1 MASIDAAWT
10 IRARSWPRGRQLR
23 LGRRNPVMAACC
35 ILRAVKK
42 RILVVEDDQALARL
56 LADNLMYS
64 GFEVQAL
71 EGGPEVLTA
80 VRTFNPDLV
89 LLDVM
94 LPGPS
99 GFELCGLI
107 REGGRTP
114 IIMLTARDQKAD
126 KLMGLE
132 AGADD
137 YITKP
142 FDFDELKARLHAL
155 LRRARRNVV
164 RVRLGEVLIDFQN
177 LRADRR
183 GQDLHLTRREF
194 DVLFY
199 LAERRGLVVHRS
211 ELLREIWG
219 YPTEPV
225 TRAVDY
231 AIKRL
236 RTKIEVDPHNP
247 RYITTVH
254 GDGYS
259 LTFDDSEA

>member
-1 MASIDAAWT
+1 M
-10 IRARSWPRGRQLR
+10 
-23 LGRRNPVMAACC
+23 
-35 ILRAVKK
+35 KK
-42 RILVVEDDQALARL
+42 RILVVEDDVALARVL
-56 LADNLMYS
+56 SDSLSYS
-64 GFEVQAL
+64 GYEVETV
-71 EGGPEVLTA
+71 EGGPEVLSTL
-80 VRTFNPDLV
+80 RTFGPDLV

-107 REGGRTP
+107 RERGRTP
-114 IIMLTARDQKAD
+114 IIMLTARDEKAD
-126 KLMGLE
+126 KLRGLE

-142 FDFDELKARLHAL
+142 FDFDELNARLRAL
-155 LRRARRNVV
+155 LRRARRSVV
-164 RVRLGEVLIDFQN
+164 VVQLGDVVIDFQN
-177 LRADRR
+177 LRALRQGR
-183 GQDLHLTRREF
+183 EVHLTRREF
-194 DVLFY
+194 DLLFY
-199 LAERRGLVVHRS
+199 LAERRGLIVHRS

-219 YPTEPV
+219 YPTEPA

-236 RTKIEVDPHNP
+236 RRKLEPEPHTP

-259 LTFDDSEA
+259 LTFDEIDN

>member
-1 MASIDAAWT
+1 
-10 IRARSWPRGRQLR
+10 
-23 LGRRNPVMAACC
+23 
-35 ILRAVKK
+35 VKK
-42 RILVVEDDQALARL
+42 RILVVEDDRALARVL
-56 LADNLMYS
+56 SDSLTYA
-64 GFEVQAL
+64 GFEVETI
-71 EGGPEVLTA
+71 EGGPQVLRTL
-80 VRTFNPDLV
+80 RTFGPDLV

-107 REGGRTP
+107 RERGRTP
-114 IIMLTARDQKAD
+114 IIMLTARDDKAD
-126 KLMGLE
+126 KLRGLE

-142 FDFDELKARLHAL
+142 FDFDELKARLRAL
-155 LRRARRNVV
+155 LRRARRSVV
-164 RVRLGEVLIDFQN
+164 VVQLGDVVIDFQN
-177 LRADRR
+177 LRARHR
-183 GQDLHLTRREF
+183 GIEIHLTRREF
-194 DVLFY
+194 DLLFY
-199 LAERRGLVVHRS
+199 LAERRGLIVHRS

-219 YPTEPV
+219 YPTEPT

-236 RTKIEVDPHNP
+236 RRKLEADPHNP

-259 LTFDDSEA
+259 LTFDETDS

>member
-1 MASIDAAWT
+1 M
-10 IRARSWPRGRQLR
+10 
-23 LGRRNPVMAACC
+23 
-35 ILRAVKK
+35 KK
-42 RILVVEDDQALARL
+42 RILVVEDDHALARV
-56 LADNLMYS
+56 LADNLSYS
-64 GFEVQAL
+64 GFDVETI
-71 EGGPEVLTA
+71 EGGPGVLST
-80 VRTFNPDLV
+80 VRAFGPDLV

-99 GFELCGLI
+99 GFDLCGLI
-107 REGGRTP
+107 RAGGRTP

-126 KLMGLE
+126 KLRGLE

-137 YITKP
+137 YVTKP

-155 LRRARRNVV
+155 LRRARRSVV
-164 RVRLGEVLIDFQN
+164 AIRLGEVLIDFQH
-177 LRADRR
+177 LRAQHR
-183 GQDLHLTRREF
+183 GADLHLTRREF
-194 DVLFY
+194 DLLFY

-219 YPTEPV
+219 YPTEPT

-231 AIKRL
+231 AISRL
-236 RTKIEVDPHNP
+236 RRKLEADPHTP

-259 LTFDDSEA
+259 LTFDDVD

>member
-1 MASIDAAWT
+1 
-10 IRARSWPRGRQLR
+10 
-23 LGRRNPVMAACC
+23 
-35 ILRAVKK
+35 VKK
-42 RILVVEDDQALARL
+42 RILVVEDDQALARVL
-56 LADNLMYS
+56 TDNLTYS
-64 GFEVQAL
+64 GFEVEAV
-71 EGGPEVLTA
+71 EGGDEVLA
-80 VRTFNPDLV
+80 AARAFGPDLV

-94 LPGPS
+94 LPGTN
-99 GFELCGLI
+99 GFDLCGLI
-107 REGGRTP
+107 RAGGRTP

-126 KLMGLE
+126 ILRGLE

-155 LRRARRNVV
+155 LRRARRTVV
-164 RVRLGEVLIDFQN
+164 RIRLGQVVIDFQN
-177 LRADRR
+177 LRALDQR
-183 GQDLHLTRREF
+183 GTIHLTRREF
-194 DVLFY
+194 DLLFY

-219 YPTEPV
+219 YPAEPT

-236 RTKIEVDPHNP
+236 RQKLEVHPHDPQ
-247 RYITTVH
+247 YISTVH

-259 LTFDDSEA
+259 LTFDEDD

>member
-1 MASIDAAWT
+1 
-10 IRARSWPRGRQLR
+10 
-23 LGRRNPVMAACC
+23 MAACC

-42 RILVVEDDQALARL
+42 RILVVEDDQALARV
-56 LADNLMYS
+56 LADNLTYS
-64 GFEVQAL
+64 GFEVEAVD
-71 EGGPEVLTA
+71 GGANVLNA
-80 VRTFNPDLV
+80 VRAFCPDLV

-126 KLMGLE
+126 KLRGLE

-155 LRRARRNVV
+155 LRRARRSVV
-164 RVRLGEVLIDFQN
+164 RVQLSDVVVDFQN
-177 LRADRR
+177 LRARR
-183 GQDLHLTRREF
+183 QGHDIHLTRREF
-194 DVLFY
+194 DLLFY
-199 LAERRGLVVHRS
+199 LAERRALIVHRS

-219 YPTEPV
+219 YSTEPT

-236 RTKIEVDPHNP
+236 RMKLEADPHNP
-247 RYITTVH
+247 RHIITVH

-259 LTFDDSEA
+259 LTFDDADV

>member
-1 MASIDAAWT
+1 M
-10 IRARSWPRGRQLR
+10 
-23 LGRRNPVMAACC
+23 
-35 ILRAVKK
+35 KK
-42 RILVVEDDQALARL
+42 RILVVEDDHALARV
-56 LADNLMYS
+56 LADNLTYS
-64 GFEVQAL
+64 GFEVEAV
-71 EGGPEVLTA
+71 EDGDEVLRA
-80 VRTFNPDLV
+80 VRTFGPDLV

-94 LPGPS
+94 LPGSS

-114 IIMLTARDQKAD
+114 VIMLTARDQKLD
-126 KLMGLE
+126 KLRGLE

-142 FDFDELKARLHAL
+142 FDFDELKARLHAV
-155 LRRARRNVV
+155 LRRARRGVV
-164 RVRLGEVLIDFQN
+164 RVQLGSVVIDFQN
-177 LRADRR
+177 LHARDHR
-183 GQDLHLTRREF
+183 GDIHLTRREF
-194 DVLFY
+194 DLLFY
-199 LAERRGLVVHRS
+199 LAERRGMVVHRS

-219 YPTEPV
+219 YPTEPR

-236 RTKIEVDPHNP
+236 RRKLEMEPHNP

-259 LTFDDSEA
+259 LTFSDPDF

>member
-1 MASIDAAWT
+1 M
-10 IRARSWPRGRQLR
+10 
-23 LGRRNPVMAACC
+23 
-35 ILRAVKK
+35 KK
-42 RILVVEDDQALARL
+42 RILVVEDDHALARV
-56 LADNLMYS
+56 LADNLSYS
-64 GFEVQAL
+64 GFDVATI
-71 EGGPEVLTA
+71 EGGPEVLST
-80 VRTFNPDLV
+80 VRSFGPDLV

-126 KLMGLE
+126 KLRGLE

-142 FDFDELKARLHAL
+142 FDFDELKARLHAM
-155 LRRARRNVV
+155 LRRARRSVV
-164 RVRLGEVLIDFQN
+164 VVRLGLVVIDFQN
-177 LRADRR
+177 LRAQQKGLDV
-183 GQDLHLTRREF
+183 HLTRREF
-194 DVLFY
+194 DLLFY

-219 YPTEPV
+219 YPTEPI

-236 RTKIEVDPHNP
+236 RRKLEVDPHNP

-259 LTFDDSEA
+259 LTFDDVD

>member
-1 MASIDAAWT
+1 
-10 IRARSWPRGRQLR
+10 
-23 LGRRNPVMAACC
+23 
-35 ILRAVKK
+35 VKK
-42 RILVVEDDQALARL
+42 RILVVEDDQALARV
-56 LADNLMYS
+56 LADNLSYS
-64 GFEVQAL
+64 GFDVATID
-71 EGGPEVLTA
+71 GGPEVLST
-80 VRTFNPDLV
+80 VRAFGPDLV

-126 KLMGLE
+126 KLRGLE

-155 LRRARRNVV
+155 LRRARRSVV
-164 RVRLGEVLIDFQN
+164 AIRLGRVVIDFQQ
-177 LRADRR
+177 LRAQLAGVDI
-183 GQDLHLTRREF
+183 HLTRREF
-194 DVLFY
+194 DLLFY

-219 YPTEPV
+219 YPTEPT

-236 RTKIEVDPHNP
+236 RRKLEVDPHNP

-259 LTFDDSEA
+259 LTFDDVD

>member
-1 MASIDAAWT
+1 
-10 IRARSWPRGRQLR
+10 
-23 LGRRNPVMAACC
+23 
-35 ILRAVKK
+35 VKK
-42 RILVVEDDQALARL
+42 RILVVEDDQALARVL
-56 LADNLMYS
+56 TDNLTYS
-64 GFEVQAL
+64 GFEVEAVD
-71 EGGPEVLTA
+71 GGDEVLA
-80 VRTFNPDLV
+80 AARAFGPDLV

-94 LPGPS
+94 LPGTN
-99 GFELCGLI
+99 GFDLCGLI
-107 REGGRTP
+107 RDGGRTP

-126 KLMGLE
+126 ILRGLE

-155 LRRARRNVV
+155 LRRARRTVV
-164 RVRLGEVLIDFQN
+164 RIRLGQLVVDFQN
-177 LRADRR
+177 LRAHDPR
-183 GQDLHLTRREF
+183 GAIHLSRREF
-194 DVLFY
+194 DLLFY
-199 LAERRGLVVHRS
+199 LAERRGLIVHRS

-219 YPTEPV
+219 YPVEPA

-236 RTKIEVDPHNP
+236 RQKLEVDPHEP

-259 LTFDDSEA
+259 LTFDEDD

>member
-1 MASIDAAWT
+1 
-10 IRARSWPRGRQLR
+10 
-23 LGRRNPVMAACC
+23 
-35 ILRAVKK
+35 VKK
-42 RILVVEDDQALARL
+42 RILVVEDDQALARVL
-56 LADNLMYS
+56 TDNLTYS
-64 GFEVQAL
+64 GFEVETV
-71 EGGPEVLTA
+71 EGGDEVLA
-80 VRTFNPDLV
+80 VARAFGPDLV

-94 LPGPS
+94 LPGTN
-99 GFELCGLI
+99 GLDLCGLI
-107 REGGRTP
+107 RAGGRTP

-126 KLMGLE
+126 ILRGLE

-155 LRRARRNVV
+155 LRRARRTVV
-164 RVRLGEVLIDFQN
+164 RLRMGQVAVDFPN
-177 LRADRR
+177 MRATH
-183 GQDLHLTRREF
+183 GQHGDLHLTRREF
-194 DVLFY
+194 DILFY
-199 LAERRGLVVHRS
+199 LAERRGLIVQRS

-219 YPTEPV
+219 YPSEPT

-236 RTKIEVDPHNP
+236 RQKVEVDPHDP

-259 LTFDDSEA
+259 LTFDEDD